1 MIVKGKFCDL
11 KLLKPKDYN
20 KLYNLR
26 SKLKNDKLIHDIPK
40 NKIFQKIFIENQISE
55 KNFFF
60 GIFEKNKL
68 IGTISIYNLS
78 NDKIAEIGR
87 FVCLNQGIIAL
98 EAYKN
103 TINFAFEKL
112 KLKKLLG
119 KTEKTNTK
127 SKNLMKNFLFKEYY
141 INKFETFFG
150 KKHRD
155 IIVYF
160 LNRYDFK
167 KLKKKINKIFY
178 G

>member
-1 MIVKGKFCDL
+1 M
-11 KLLKPKDYN
+11 
-20 KLYNLR
+20 
-26 SKLKNDKLIHDIPK
+26 
-40 NKIFQKIFIENQISE
+40 
-55 KNFFF
+55 
-60 GIFEKNKL
+60 
-68 IGTISIYNLS
+68 
-78 NDKIAEIGR
+78 
-87 FVCLNQGIIAL
+87 

-167 KLKKKINKIFY
+167 KLKKKINRIFY